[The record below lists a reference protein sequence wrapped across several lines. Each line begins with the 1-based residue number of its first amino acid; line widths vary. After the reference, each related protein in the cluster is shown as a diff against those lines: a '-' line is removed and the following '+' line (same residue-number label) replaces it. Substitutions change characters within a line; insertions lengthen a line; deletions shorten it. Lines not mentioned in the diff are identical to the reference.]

1 MIMNT
6 KRRRSLIRLTKKI
19 EGIKNELKQVCQE
32 EQLALDNLPANVRQ
46 HGKADAM
53 ESVVDSLEQADSSLN
68 EVITYLNDTINEEVE
83 YREMGEPLFGRVA
96 EYIVNNNDASITHIK
111 RDFHIGQERARNI
124 IWRLI
129 SADVL
134 DGILFGSPQKV
145 TVKVHDLD
153 MLKEKLDIYDRCRNL
168 KERFCD
174 RHPNIDVFGPHH
186 STAIQKTIGTYSL
199 AIRLTEERKWWICEV
214 TKEARGMGSVGD
226 YATPLELA
234 PDILEEFKGIFDT
247 FEDIVMR
254 KEFFA
259 SIEDPID
266 GFVKAYEKLTQL
278 EKAGK
283 LPQF

>member
-1 MIMNT
+1 MNT
-6 KRRRSLIRLTKKI
+6 KRRRTLIRLTKKL
-19 EGIKNELKQVCQE
+19 EGIKKELNQVCQE

-68 EVITYLNDTINEEVE
+68 EVITYLNDAINEEVE
-83 YREMGEPLFGRVA
+83 YREIGE
-96 EYIVNNNDASITHIK
+96 
-111 RDFHIGQERARNI
+111 HIGQDRARNI

-145 TVKVHDLD
+145 TVIVHDLD

-174 RHPNIDVFGPHH
+174 RHPNIDVFGPYH

-199 AIRLTEERKWWICEV
+199 AIRLTEERMWWICEV
-214 TKEARGMGSVGD
+214 TKEARGMGSIGD

-234 PDILEEFKGIFDT
+234 PEILDEFKGIFDT
-247 FEDIVMR
+247 FEDTVMR

-278 EKAGK
+278 EKEGK

>member
-1 MIMNT
+1 MNT
-6 KRRRSLIRLTKKI
+6 KRRRTLIRLTKKL
-19 EGIKNELKQVCQE
+19 EGIKEELNQVCQE

-68 EVITYLNDTINEEVE
+68 EVITYLNDAINEEVE
-83 YREMGEPLFGRVA
+83 YREIGEPLFERVA
-96 EYIVNNNDASITHIK
+96 EYIVVNNDASITHIK
-111 RDFHIGQERARNI
+111 RDFHIGQDRARNI

-214 TKEARGMGSVGD
+214 TKEAQGMGSIGD

-234 PDILEEFKGIFDT
+234 PEILDEFKGIFDT
-247 FEDIVMR
+247 FEDTVMR

-259 SIEDPID
+259 SFDDPID
-266 GFVKAYEKLTQL
+266 CFLKAYDKLTQL

>member
-1 MIMNT
+1 MNT

-53 ESVVDSLEQADSSLN
+53 ESVVDSLEQADFSLD
-68 EVITYLNDTINEEVE
+68 EVITYINDAINEEVE

-111 RDFHIGQERARNI
+111 RDFHIGQDRARNI
-124 IWRLI
+124 IWQLI
-129 SADVL
+129 SAGVL
-134 DGILFGSPQKV
+134 EGILFGSPQKV
-145 TVKVHDLD
+145 TVKVHDLG
-153 MLKEKLDIYDRCRNL
+153 MLKDKLDIYDRCRNL

-234 PDILEEFKGIFDT
+234 PDILDEFKGIFDT
-247 FEDIVMR
+247 FEDTVMR

-278 EKAGK
+278 EKEGK
-283 LPQF
+283 LPRY

>member
-1 MIMNT
+1 MN
-6 KRRRSLIRLTKKI
+6 
-19 EGIKNELKQVCQE
+19 
-32 EQLALDNLPANVRQ
+32 
-46 HGKADAM
+46 DA
-53 ESVVDSLEQADSSLN
+53 
-68 EVITYLNDTINEEVE
+68 INEEVE
-83 YREMGEPLFGRVA
+83 YREIGEPLFERVA
-96 EYIVNNNDASITHIK
+96 EYIVVNNDASITHIK
-111 RDFHIGQERARNI
+111 RDFHIGQDRARNI

-186 STAIQKTIGTYSL
+186 STALQKTIGTYSL
-199 AIRLTEERKWWICEV
+199 AVRLTEERKWWICEV
-214 TKEARGMGSVGD
+214 TKEERGMGSVGD

-234 PDILEEFKGIFDT
+234 PDILDEFKGIFDT
-247 FEDIVMR
+247 FEDTVMR

-259 SIEDPID
+259 SFDDPIAC
-266 GFVKAYEKLTQL
+266 FVKAYDKMTQL
-278 EKAGK
+278 EKEGK

>member
-1 MIMNT
+1 MNT
-6 KRRRSLIRLTKKI
+6 QRRRTLIRLTKKL
-19 EGIKNELKQVCQE
+19 EGIKEELNQVCQE
-32 EQLALDNLPANVRQ
+32 EQLALDNLPANLSL
-46 HGKADAM
+46 HEKADAIK
-53 ESVVDSLEQADSSLN
+53 SVIDSLDGADYSL
-68 EVITYLNDTINEEVE
+68 EDVITYLNDAINEEVE
-83 YREMGEPLFGRVA
+83 CREMGEPLFGRVA

-134 DGILFGSPQKV
+134 EGILFGSPQKV

-153 MLKEKLDIYDRCRNL
+153 MLKEKLDIYDRCWNL

-199 AIRLTEERKWWICEV
+199 VIRLTEERKWWICEV

-234 PDILEEFKGIFDT
+234 PDILDEFKGIFDT
-247 FEDIVMR
+247 FEDTVMR

-278 EKAGK
+278 EKEGK
-283 LPQF
+283 LPRS

>member
-1 MIMNT
+1 MNA
-6 KRRRSLIRLTKKI
+6 KRRRSLIRLIKKI
-19 EGIKNELKQVCQE
+19 EGIKEELRHVSQE
-32 EQLALDNLPANVRQ
+32 EQLALDNLPANLSLRS
-46 HGKADAM
+46 KADAM
-53 ESVVDSLEQADSSLN
+53 KSVIDSLDDADYSL
-68 EVITYLNDTINEEVE
+68 EDVITYLNDAINEEVE

-96 EYIVNNNDASITHIK
+96 EYIVVNNDASITHIK
-111 RDFHIGQERARNI
+111 RDFHIGQDRARNI

-234 PDILEEFKGIFDT
+234 PDILDEFKGIFDT
-247 FEDIVMR
+247 FEDTVMR

-278 EKAGK
+278 EKEGK
-283 LPQF
+283 LPRY

>member
-1 MIMNT
+1 MNT
-6 KRRRSLIRLTKKI
+6 KRRRTLIRLTKKL
-19 EGIKNELKQVCQE
+19 EGIKEELNQVCQE

-68 EVITYLNDTINEEVE
+68 EVITYLNDAINEEVE
-83 YREMGEPLFGRVA
+83 YCEMGEPLFGRVA

-134 DGILFGSPQKV
+134 EGILFGSPQKV

-199 AIRLTEERKWWICEV
+199 AIKLTEERKWWICEV

-234 PDILEEFKGIFDT
+234 PEILDEFKGIFDT
-247 FEDIVMR
+247 FEDTVMR

-278 EKAGK
+278 EKEGK
-283 LPQF
+283 LPRY

>member
-1 MIMNT
+1 MNT
-6 KRRRSLIRLTKKI
+6 KRRRSLIRLIKKL
-19 EGIKNELKQVCQE
+19 EGIKEELNQVSQE

-68 EVITYLNDTINEEVE
+68 EVITYLNDAINEEVE
-83 YREMGEPLFGRVA
+83 YREIGEPLFEKVA
-96 EYIVNNNDASITHIK
+96 EYIVTNNDASITHVK
-111 RDFHIGQERARNI
+111 RDFHIGQERAKNI
-124 IWRLI
+124 ICRLI

-134 DGILFGSPQKV
+134 NGMIVCGTPKEV
-145 TVKVHDLD
+145 IIKVHDLE
-153 MLKEKLDIYDRCRNL
+153 MLKEKLDIYDRCKKL
-168 KERFCD
+168 KERFSD

-199 AIRLTEERKWWICEV
+199 AIRLTEKRKWWICEV
-214 TKEARGMGSVGD
+214 TKEERGMGSVGD

-234 PDILEEFKGIFDT
+234 PDILDEFKGIFDT
-247 FEDIVMR
+247 FEDTVMR

>member
-1 MIMNT
+1 MNAE
-6 KRRRSLIRLTKKI
+6 RRRSLIRLTKKI
-19 EGIKNELKQVCQE
+19 EGIKEELKQVCQE

-53 ESVVDSLEQADSSLN
+53 ESVVDSLEQADFSLD
-68 EVITYLNDTINEEVE
+68 EVITYINDAINEEVE

-111 RDFHIGQERARNI
+111 RDFHIGQDRARNI
-124 IWRLI
+124 IWQLI
-129 SADVL
+129 SAGVL
-134 DGILFGSPQKV
+134 EGILFGSPQKV
-145 TVKVHDLD
+145 TVKVHDMG

-199 AIRLTEERKWWICEV
+199 AISLTEERKWWICEV
-214 TKEARGMGSVGD
+214 TKEVRGMGSVGD

-234 PDILEEFKGIFDT
+234 PDILDEFKGIFDT
-247 FEDIVMR
+247 FEEAVMR
-254 KEFFA
+254 KELFA

-266 GFVKAYEKLTQL
+266 CFVKAYEKLTQL
-278 EKAGK
+278 EKEGK
-283 LPQF
+283 LPRY

>member
-1 MIMNT
+1 MNT
-6 KRRRSLIRLTKKI
+6 KRRRTLIRLTKKL
-19 EGIKNELKQVCQE
+19 EGIKEELNQVCQE

-68 EVITYLNDTINEEVE
+68 EVITYLNDAINEEVE
-83 YREMGEPLFGRVA
+83 YREIEEPLFERVA
-96 EYIVNNNDASITHIK
+96 EYIVVNNDASITHIK
-111 RDFHIGQERARNI
+111 RDFHIGQDRARNI

-134 DGILFGSPQKV
+134 EGILFGSPQKV

-214 TKEARGMGSVGD
+214 TKEARGMGSVGGYD
-226 YATPLELA
+226 TPLELA
-234 PDILEEFKGIFDT
+234 PDILDEFKGIFDT
-247 FEDIVMR
+247 FEDTVMR

-278 EKAGK
+278 EKDGK
-283 LPQF
+283 LPRY

>member
-1 MIMNT
+1 
-6 KRRRSLIRLTKKI
+6 
-19 EGIKNELKQVCQE
+19 
-32 EQLALDNLPANVRQ
+32 
-46 HGKADAM
+46 
-53 ESVVDSLEQADSSLN
+53 
-68 EVITYLNDTINEEVE
+68 
-83 YREMGEPLFGRVA
+83 
-96 EYIVNNNDASITHIK
+96 
-111 RDFHIGQERARNI
+111 
-124 IWRLI
+124 
-129 SADVL
+129 
-134 DGILFGSPQKV
+134 
-145 TVKVHDLD
+145 

-234 PDILEEFKGIFDT
+234 PDILDEFKGIFDT
-247 FEDIVMR
+247 FEDTVMR

-278 EKAGK
+278 EKEGK
-283 LPQF
+283 LPRY

>member
-1 MIMNT
+1 MNA
-6 KRRRSLIRLTKKI
+6 KRRRSLIRLIKKI
-19 EGIKNELKQVCQE
+19 EGIKEELRHVSQE
-32 EQLALDNLPANVRQ
+32 EQLALDNLPANLSLRS
-46 HGKADAM
+46 KADAM
-53 ESVVDSLEQADSSLN
+53 KSVIDSLDDADYSLGD
-68 EVITYLNDTINEEVE
+68 VITYLNDAINEEVE

-134 DGILFGSPQKV
+134 EGILFGSPQKV
-145 TVKVHDLD
+145 TIKVHDLD

-174 RHPNIDVFGPHH
+174 RYPNIDVFGPHH
-186 STAIQKTIGTYSL
+186 SKAILKPIGTYSL
-199 AIRLTEERKWWICEV
+199 AIRLTEERKWWMCEV
-214 TKEARGMGSVGD
+214 TKEAHCMGSVGD

-234 PDILEEFKGIFDT
+234 PDILDEFKGIFDT
-247 FEDIVMR
+247 FEDTVMR

-266 GFVKAYEKLTQL
+266 GFVKAYEKLRQL
-278 EKAGK
+278 EKEGK

>member
-1 MIMNT
+1 MNT
-6 KRRRSLIRLTKKI
+6 KRRRTLIRLTKKL
-19 EGIKNELKQVCQE
+19 EGIKEELNQVCQE

-68 EVITYLNDTINEEVE
+68 EVITYLNDAINEEVE

-234 PDILEEFKGIFDT
+234 PDILDEFKDIFDT
-247 FEDIVMR
+247 FEDTVMR

-278 EKAGK
+278 EKEGK

>member
-53 ESVVDSLEQADSSLN
+53 ESVVDSLEQADFSLD
-68 EVITYLNDTINEEVE
+68 EVITYINDAINEEVE

-111 RDFHIGQERARNI
+111 RDFHIGQDRARNI
-124 IWRLI
+124 IWQLI
-129 SADVL
+129 SAGVL
-134 DGILFGSPQKV
+134 EGILFGSPQKV
-145 TVKVHDLD
+145 TVKVHDLG
-153 MLKEKLDIYDRCRNL
+153 MLKDKLDIYDRCRNL

-234 PDILEEFKGIFDT
+234 PDILDEFKGIFDT
-247 FEDIVMR
+247 FEDTVMR

-278 EKAGK
+278 EKEGK
-283 LPQF
+283 LPRY

>member
-1 MIMNT
+1 MNI
-6 KRRRSLIRLTKKI
+6 KRRRTLIRLTKKL

-53 ESVVDSLEQADSSLN
+53 ESVVDSLEQADFSLD
-68 EVITYLNDTINEEVE
+68 EVITYLNDAINEKVE
-83 YREMGEPLFGRVA
+83 YHEKGEPLFGRVA

-111 RDFHIGQERARNI
+111 RDFHIGQDRARNI

-134 DGILFGSPQKV
+134 DGILFGSPQTV

-153 MLKEKLDIYDRCRNL
+153 MLKEKLDIYDRCRKL

-186 STAIQKTIGTYSL
+186 CTAIQKTIGTYSL
-199 AIRLTEERKWWICEV
+199 AIRLTEKRKWWICEV
-214 TKEARGMGSVGD
+214 TKEARGMASVGD
-226 YATPLELA
+226 HVIPLELA
-234 PDILEEFKGIFDT
+234 PDILDEFKGIFDT
-247 FEDIVMR
+247 FEDTAMR

-259 SIEDPID
+259 SFDDPIAC
-266 GFVKAYEKLTQL
+266 FVKAYDKMTQL
-278 EKAGK
+278 EKDGK
-283 LPQF
+283 IG

>member
-1 MIMNT
+1 MNT
-6 KRRRSLIRLTKKI
+6 ERRRTLIRLTKKL
-19 EGIKNELKQVCQE
+19 EGIKEELNQVCQE

-68 EVITYLNDTINEEVE
+68 EVITYLNDAINEEVE
-83 YREMGEPLFGRVA
+83 YCEMGEPLFGRVA

-234 PDILEEFKGIFDT
+234 PDILDEFKGIFDT
-247 FEDIVMR
+247 FEDTVMR

-278 EKAGK
+278 EKEGK

>member
-1 MIMNT
+1 MNT
-6 KRRRSLIRLTKKI
+6 KRRRTLIRLTKKL
-19 EGIKNELKQVCQE
+19 EGIKEELNQVCQE

-68 EVITYLNDTINEEVE
+68 EVITYLNDAINEEVE
-83 YREMGEPLFGRVA
+83 YREIGEPLFERVA
-96 EYIVNNNDASITHIK
+96 EYIVVNNDASITHIK
-111 RDFHIGQERARNI
+111 RDFHIGQDRARNI

-134 DGILFGSPQKV
+134 DGILFVSPQKV

-174 RHPNIDVFGPHH
+174 RHPNIDVFGPLH

-234 PDILEEFKGIFDT
+234 PEILDEFKGIFDT
-247 FEDIVMR
+247 FEDTVMR

-278 EKAGK
+278 EKEGK

>member
-1 MIMNT
+1 MNT
-6 KRRRSLIRLTKKI
+6 KRRRTLIRLTKKL
-19 EGIKNELKQVCQE
+19 EGIKEELNQVCQE

-68 EVITYLNDTINEEVE
+68 EVITYLNDAINEEVE
-83 YREMGEPLFGRVA
+83 YREIGEPLFERVA
-96 EYIVNNNDASITHIK
+96 EYIVVNNDASITHIK
-111 RDFHIGQERARNI
+111 RDFHIGQDRARNI

-174 RHPNIDVFGPHH
+174 RHPNIDVFGPLH

-234 PDILEEFKGIFDT
+234 PEILDEFKGIFDT
-247 FEDIVMR
+247 FEDTVMR

-278 EKAGK
+278 EKEGK

>member
-1 MIMNT
+1 MNT
-6 KRRRSLIRLTKKI
+6 KRRRTLIRLTKKL
-19 EGIKNELKQVCQE
+19 EGIKEELNQVCQE

-68 EVITYLNDTINEEVE
+68 EVITYLNDAINEEVE
-83 YREMGEPLFGRVA
+83 YREIGEPLFERVA
-96 EYIVNNNDASITHIK
+96 EYIVVNNDASITHIK
-111 RDFHIGQERARNI
+111 RDFHIGQDRARNI

-214 TKEARGMGSVGD
+214 TKEARGMGSIGD

-234 PDILEEFKGIFDT
+234 PDILDEFKGIFDT
-247 FEDIVMR
+247 FEDTVMR

-266 GFVKAYEKLTQL
+266 GFMKAYEKLMQL
-278 EKAGK
+278 EKEGK

>member
-1 MIMNT
+1 MNT
-6 KRRRSLIRLTKKI
+6 QRRRTLIRLTKKL
-19 EGIKNELKQVCQE
+19 EGIKEELNQVCQE

-53 ESVVDSLEQADSSLN
+53 ESVVDSLEQADFSLD
-68 EVITYLNDTINEEVE
+68 EVITYLNDAINEKVE
-83 YREMGEPLFGRVA
+83 YHEMGEPLFGRVA

-111 RDFHIGQERARNI
+111 RDFHIGQERAKNI

-134 DGILFGSPQKV
+134 EGILFGSPQKV

-153 MLKEKLDIYDRCRNL
+153 MLKEKLDIYDRCWNL

-234 PDILEEFKGIFDT
+234 PDILDEFKGIFDT
-247 FEDIVMR
+247 FEDTVMR

-278 EKAGK
+278 EKEGK
-283 LPQF
+283 LPRY

>member
-1 MIMNT
+1 MNAE
-6 KRRRSLIRLTKKI
+6 RRRSLIRLTKKI
-19 EGIKNELKQVCQE
+19 EGIKEELKQVCQE

-53 ESVVDSLEQADSSLN
+53 ESVVDSLEQADFSLD
-68 EVITYLNDTINEEVE
+68 EVITYINDAINEEVE

-111 RDFHIGQERARNI
+111 RDFHIGQDRARNI
-124 IWRLI
+124 IWQLI
-129 SADVL
+129 SAGVL
-134 DGILFGSPQKV
+134 EGILFGSPQKV
-145 TVKVHDLD
+145 TVKVHDLG
-153 MLKEKLDIYDRCRNL
+153 MLKDKLDIYDRCRNL

-234 PDILEEFKGIFDT
+234 PDILDEFKGIFGT
-247 FEDIVMR
+247 FEDTVMR

-266 GFVKAYEKLTQL
+266 GFVKAYEILKQL
-278 EKAGK
+278 EKEGK

>member
-1 MIMNT
+1 MNT
-6 KRRRSLIRLTKKI
+6 KRRRTLIRLTKKL
-19 EGIKNELKQVCQE
+19 EGIKEELNQVCQE

-68 EVITYLNDTINEEVE
+68 EVITYLNDAINEEVE
-83 YREMGEPLFGRVA
+83 YREIGEPLFERVA
-96 EYIVNNNDASITHIK
+96 EYIVVNNDASITHIK
-111 RDFHIGQERARNI
+111 RDFHIGQDRARNI

-134 DGILFGSPQKV
+134 DGILFVSPQKV

-214 TKEARGMGSVGD
+214 TKEARGMGSIGD

-234 PDILEEFKGIFDT
+234 PEIHDEFKGIFDT
-247 FEDIVMR
+247 SEDSVMR

-278 EKAGK
+278 EKEGK

>member
-1 MIMNT
+1 MNT
-6 KRRRSLIRLTKKI
+6 KRRRTLIRLTKKL
-19 EGIKNELKQVCQE
+19 EGIKEELNQVCQE

-68 EVITYLNDTINEEVE
+68 EVITYLNDAINEEVE
-83 YREMGEPLFGRVA
+83 YREIGEPLFERVA
-96 EYIVNNNDASITHIK
+96 EYIVVNNDASITHIK
-111 RDFHIGQERARNI
+111 RDFHIGQDRARNI

-134 DGILFGSPQKV
+134 EGILFGSPQKV

-186 STAIQKTIGTYSL
+186 ITAIQKTIGTYSL

-214 TKEARGMGSVGD
+214 TKEARGMGSVGGYD
-226 YATPLELA
+226 TPLELA
-234 PDILEEFKGIFDT
+234 PEILDEFKGIFDT
-247 FEDIVMR
+247 FEDTVMR

-278 EKAGK
+278 EKEGK

>member
-1 MIMNT
+1 MNAE
-6 KRRRSLIRLTKKI
+6 RRRSLIRLTKRI
-19 EGIKNELKQVCQE
+19 EGIKEELKQVCQE

-53 ESVVDSLEQADSSLN
+53 ESVVDSLEQADFSLD
-68 EVITYLNDTINEEVE
+68 EVITYINDAINEEVE

-111 RDFHIGQERARNI
+111 RDFHIGQDRARNI
-124 IWRLI
+124 IWQLI
-129 SADVL
+129 SAGVL
-134 DGILFGSPQKV
+134 EGILFGSPQKV
-145 TVKVHDLD
+145 TVKVHDLG
-153 MLKEKLDIYDRCRNL
+153 MLKDKLDIYDRCRNL

-234 PDILEEFKGIFDT
+234 PDILDEFKSIFDT
-247 FEDIVMR
+247 FEDTVMR

-278 EKAGK
+278 EKEGK
-283 LPQF
+283 LPRY

>member
-1 MIMNT
+1 MNT
-6 KRRRSLIRLTKKI
+6 KRRRTLIRLTKKL
-19 EGIKNELKQVCQE
+19 EGIKEELNQVCQE

-68 EVITYLNDTINEEVE
+68 EVITYLNDAINEEVE
-83 YREMGEPLFGRVA
+83 YREIGEPLFERVA
-96 EYIVNNNDASITHIK
+96 EYIVVNNDASITHIK

-134 DGILFGSPQKV
+134 EGILFGSPQKV

-234 PDILEEFKGIFDT
+234 PDILDEFKGIFDT
-247 FEDIVMR
+247 FEDTVMR

-278 EKAGK
+278 EKEGK
-283 LPQF
+283 LPRF

>member
-1 MIMNT
+1 MNT
-6 KRRRSLIRLTKKI
+6 KRRRTLIRLTKKL
-19 EGIKNELKQVCQE
+19 EGIKEELNQVCQE

-68 EVITYLNDTINEEVE
+68 EVITYLNDAINEEVE
-83 YREMGEPLFGRVA
+83 YREIGEPLFERVA
-96 EYIVNNNDASITHIK
+96 EYIVVNNDASITHIK
-111 RDFHIGQERARNI
+111 RDFHIGQDRARNI

-134 DGILFGSPQKV
+134 EGILFGSPQKV

-174 RHPNIDVFGPHH
+174 RHPNIDVFGPYH

-199 AIRLTEERKWWICEV
+199 AIRLTEERKWWMCEV

-226 YATPLELA
+226 YATSLELA
-234 PDILEEFKGIFDT
+234 PDILDEFKGIFDT
-247 FEDIVMR
+247 FEDTVMR

-259 SIEDPID
+259 SFEDPID
-266 GFVKAYEKLTQL
+266 GFVKAYEKLMQL
-278 EKAGK
+278 EKEGK
-283 LPQF
+283 LPRF

>member
-1 MIMNT
+1 MNT
-6 KRRRSLIRLTKKI
+6 KRRRTLIRLTKKL
-19 EGIKNELKQVCQE
+19 EGIKEELNQVCQE

-68 EVITYLNDTINEEVE
+68 EVITYLNDAINEEVE
-83 YREMGEPLFGRVA
+83 YREIGEPLFERVA

-111 RDFHIGQERARNI
+111 RDFHIGQDRARNI

-134 DGILFGSPQKV
+134 DGILFGSPKKV
-145 TVKVHDLD
+145 KVKVHDLD

-234 PDILEEFKGIFDT
+234 PDILDEFKGIFDT
-247 FEDIVMR
+247 FEDTVMR

-259 SIEDPID
+259 SFEDPID
-266 GFVKAYEKLTQL
+266 GFVKAYEKLRQL
-278 EKAGK
+278 EKEGK

>member
-1 MIMNT
+1 MNT
-6 KRRRSLIRLTKKI
+6 KRRRTLIRLTKKL
-19 EGIKNELKQVCQE
+19 EGIKEELNQVCQE

-46 HGKADAM
+46 HGKAYAM

-68 EVITYLNDTINEEVE
+68 EVITYLNDAINEEVE
-83 YREMGEPLFGRVA
+83 YREIGEPLFEKVA
-96 EYIVNNNDASITHIK
+96 EYIVVNNDASITHIK
-111 RDFHIGQERARNI
+111 RDFHIGQDRARNI

-134 DGILFGSPQKV
+134 DGILFGSPKKV
-145 TVKVHDLD
+145 KVKVHDLD

-199 AIRLTEERKWWICEV
+199 AIRLTEKRKWWICEV

-234 PDILEEFKGIFDT
+234 PDILDEFMGIFDT
-247 FEDIVMR
+247 FEDTVMR

-266 GFVKAYEKLTQL
+266 GFVKAYEKLMQL
-278 EKAGK
+278 EKEGK

>member
-1 MIMNT
+1 MNA
-6 KRRRSLIRLTKKI
+6 KRRRSLIRLIKKI
-19 EGIKNELKQVCQE
+19 EGIKEELRHVSQE
-32 EQLALDNLPANVRQ
+32 EQLALDNLPANLSLRS
-46 HGKADAM
+46 KADAM
-53 ESVVDSLEQADSSLN
+53 KSVIDSLDDADYSLGD
-68 EVITYLNDTINEEVE
+68 VITYLNDAINEEVE

-134 DGILFGSPQKV
+134 EGILFGSPQKV
-145 TVKVHDLD
+145 TIKVHDLD

-174 RHPNIDVFGPHH
+174 RYPNIDVFGPHH
-186 STAIQKTIGTYSL
+186 SKAIQKPIGTYFL
-199 AIRLTEERKWWICEV
+199 AIRLTEERKWWMCEV
-214 TKEARGMGSVGD
+214 TKEAHGMGSGD

-234 PDILEEFKGIFDT
+234 PDILDEFKGIFDT
-247 FEDIVMR
+247 FEDTVMR

-266 GFVKAYEKLTQL
+266 GFVKAYEKLRQL
-278 EKAGK
+278 EKEGK

>member
-1 MIMNT
+1 MNNT
-6 KRRRSLIRLTKKI
+6 RRRQVAKLAKKL
-19 EGIKNELKQVCQE
+19 EEIKSELSRISYE
-32 EQLALDNLPANVRQ
+32 EQNALDNMPSNLLH
-46 HGKADAM
+46 HGRKDAM
-53 ESVVDSLEQADSSLN
+53 EDVISYLDDADNSLQEVLDCLSNVINVD
-68 EVITYLNDTINEEVE
+68 VE
-83 YREMGEPLFGRVA
+83 YKDAGEPLFEKVA
-96 EYIVNNNDASITHIK
+96 EYIVVNNDASITHIK
-111 RDFHIGQERARNI
+111 RDFHIGQDRARNI

-153 MLKEKLDIYDRCRNL
+153 MLKEKLDIYDRCRKL
-168 KERFCD
+168 KERFSD
-174 RHPNIDVFGPHH
+174 KYSNIDVFGPHH

-199 AIRLTEERKWWICEV
+199 AVRLTEERKWWICEV
-214 TKEARGMGSVGD
+214 TKEERGMGSVGD

-234 PDILEEFKGIFDT
+234 PDILDEFKGIFDT
-247 FEDIVMR
+247 FEDTVMR

-266 GFVKAYEKLTQL
+266 GFVKAYEKLMQL
-278 EKAGK
+278 EKEGK

>member
-1 MIMNT
+1 MNAE
-6 KRRRSLIRLTKKI
+6 RRRSLIRLTKKI
-19 EGIKNELKQVCQE
+19 EGIKEELKQVCQE

-53 ESVVDSLEQADSSLN
+53 ESVVDSLEQADFSLD
-68 EVITYLNDTINEEVE
+68 EVITYINDAINEEVE

-111 RDFHIGQERARNI
+111 RDFHIGQDRARNI
-124 IWRLI
+124 IWQLI
-129 SADVL
+129 SAGVL
-134 DGILFGSPQKV
+134 EGILFGSPQKV
-145 TVKVHDLD
+145 TVKVHDLG
-153 MLKEKLDIYDRCRNL
+153 MLKDKLDIYDRCRNL

-226 YATPLELA
+226 YATPLGLA
-234 PDILEEFKGIFDT
+234 PDILDEFKGIFDT
-247 FEDIVMR
+247 FEDTVMR

-278 EKAGK
+278 EKEGK
-283 LPQF
+283 LPRY

>member
-1 MIMNT
+1 MNT
-6 KRRRSLIRLTKKI
+6 KRRRTLIRLTKKL
-19 EGIKNELKQVCQE
+19 EGIKEELNQVCQE

-68 EVITYLNDTINEEVE
+68 EVITYLNDAINEEVE
-83 YREMGEPLFGRVA
+83 YREIGEPLFERVA
-96 EYIVNNNDASITHIK
+96 EYIVVNNDASITHIK
-111 RDFHIGQERARNI
+111 RDFHIGQDRARNI

-134 DGILFGSPQKV
+134 EGILFGSPQKL

-234 PDILEEFKGIFDT
+234 PEILDEFKGIFDT
-247 FEDIVMR
+247 FEDTVMR

-278 EKAGK
+278 EKEGK